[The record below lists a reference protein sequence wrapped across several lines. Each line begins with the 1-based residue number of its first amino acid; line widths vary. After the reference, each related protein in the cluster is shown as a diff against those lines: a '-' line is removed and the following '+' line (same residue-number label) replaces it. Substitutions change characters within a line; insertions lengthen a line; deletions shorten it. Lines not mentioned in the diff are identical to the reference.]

1 MRGVRWRSGGPA
13 SELRIFLVAGEP
25 SGDAIGARLMAAL
38 RRESSR
44 PVRFLGVGGSRMA
57 AAGLHAPL
65 FPMADLSVM
74 GFGELLPALPRLAY
88 RFQQTLAAARAA
100 GPHAVVGI
108 DSKGFCL
115 RLLGALAAD
124 RGDSAARRAPALV
137 QYVAPSAWAFA
148 DAPRRAAALRSRVD
162 LLLCLLPFEPALY
175 EAAGV
180 TSAFVGHP
188 AVEQAAEA
196 AAEGGAADKPSKTAI
211 CLLPGSRAQEV
222 RATLPPMLEAIDAID
237 SVVTPPPLLLP
248 TTQSTRAVVEA
259 TLAESA
265 AAAAARVALVDS
277 SERHAAYRASRLAI
291 ACCGTVNVELA
302 LARTP
307 QVAVWRS
314 GAMTTWFI
322 RHLLR
327 PTTPYASLPN
337 ILAAR
342 HHAAEGEF
350 SPCIPELLFGECA
363 AAPIARTATEML
375 SRTHAARAHVD
386 VAERAAWALAP
397 RLASSAGESGRAP
410 DWEELVP
417 GAPLAPSTLAAKAV
431 LRAIG

>member
-25 SGDAIGARLMAAL
+25 SGDTIGARLMAAL

-44 PVRFLGVGGSRMA
+44 PVRFFGVGGSRMA
-57 AAGLHAPL
+57 TAGLRSPL
-65 FPMADLSVM
+65 FPMDELSVM

-88 RFQQTLAAARAA
+88 RFRQALAAARAA

-124 RGDSAARRAPALV
+124 RGYSAARRAPALV

-180 TSAFVGHP
+180 TSAFVGHR
-188 AVEQAAEA
+188 AGEEAAEA
-196 AAEGGAADKPSKTAI
+196 VAEGGAAGEPSRTAI

-237 SVVTPPPLLLP
+237 SAVAPPPLLLP

-259 TLAESA
+259 TLAGS

-342 HHAAEGEF
+342 HQAAQGDF
-350 SPCIPELLFGECA
+350 SPCVPELLFGECA

-375 SRTHAARAHVD
+375 SRTDAARAHVD

-397 RLASSAGESGRAP
+397 RPASSAGEFGRAP
-410 DWEELVP
+410 EWGEHAP